1 MHSVFAVSI
10 SLVWVEDNPWT
21 EPEITDIGEKRPQ
34 LEKEMPKPPL
44 DPDGCN
50 SKLHDSSKRLNSP
63 PRSVKIACTR
73 CG

>member
-50 SKLHDSSKRLNSP
+50 SKLHDSS
-63 PRSVKIACTR
+63 
-73 CG
+73 